1 VSSVLPWQLSIR
13 APSTIFCL
21 LLLANSAPL
30 VAKKIFGDRWAW
42 PLDFGVELSDG
53 QRLFGASKTI
63 RGVAL
68 AVLFGWFGAPLIG
81 LPSALGAQVALLA
94 MAGDLLS
101 SFLKRRRGLPPSSQ
115 ALGLDQ
121 IPESLLPQFACIDP
135 LGLTIADIVAGV
147 VIFLVGELL
156 LSRLLFKLKLR
167 DRPY

>member
-1 VSSVLPWQLSIR
+1 
-13 APSTIFCL
+13 
-21 LLLANSAPL
+21 
-30 VAKKIFGDRWAW
+30 
-42 PLDFGVELSDG
+42 
-53 QRLFGASKTI
+53 
-63 RGVAL
+63 
-68 AVLFGWFGAPLIG
+68 
-81 LPSALGAQVALLA
+81 VALLA